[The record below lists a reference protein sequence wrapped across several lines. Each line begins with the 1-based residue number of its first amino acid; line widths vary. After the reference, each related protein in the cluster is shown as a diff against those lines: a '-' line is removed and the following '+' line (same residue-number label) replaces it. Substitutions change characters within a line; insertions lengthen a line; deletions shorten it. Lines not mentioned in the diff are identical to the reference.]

1 MKFEVHDK
9 QYFQVWLWKQPSQA
23 KILQIYS
30 GKSGQNGAA
39 GNNFTIF
46 IQAGQENFEI
56 LASYNLE
63 LYRALVCGL
72 YLIFRWRIL
81 YRVLAWTA
89 ANTPLL

>member
-1 MKFEVHDK
+1 MEQILRPPLTKFTDLMHFYHQLKLLLLFYALQPMKFEVHDK

-46 IQAGQENFEI
+46 IVKTEAQ
-56 LASYNLE
+56 
-63 LYRALVCGL
+63 
-72 YLIFRWRIL
+72 
-81 YRVLAWTA
+81 
-89 ANTPLL
+89 